1 MEQEESA
8 RRLREAAGVGDLD
21 GVARL
26 LEEGANPDGRDE
38 QGLAP
43 LDYAVAE
50 WPGARG
56 KDHLALV
63 RLLVAG
69 GADPGGAAPGGQTPL
84 MIAAAEGLYDVV
96 AYLHEQG
103 ARLDAPMAS
112 GANALHVLLDALAER
127 EPDVLADLAANLGGD
142 DPDPL
147 LREIARNRRTAEY
160 LVSHGI
166 DLGAAL
172 EESGQTP
179 LFLAAAY
186 GFVEMLDLILA
197 RQEKG
202 LNARDA
208 HGLTPLAHAA
218 RGGRVEA
225 VASLIEAGAD
235 PDIQDAYGF
244 APLHQAAVQG
254 DLETVE
260 VLIAGGAEPAPRLSR
275 DYRQYKRGS
284 TPRDLARLA
293 RQRVV
298 AGYLQRHGG

>member
-1 MEQEESA
+1 MEQQESA
-8 RRLREAAGVGDLD
+8 RRLREAAGAGDLD

-26 LEEGANPDGRDE
+26 LEAGASPNGRDE

-43 LDYAVAE
+43 LDYAMAE
-50 WPGARG
+50 WPGAGG

-69 GADPGGAAPGGQTPL
+69 GAHPGGAAPGGQTPL
-84 MIAAAEGLYDVV
+84 MTAAAEGLNEVV

-103 ARLDAPMAS
+103 ARLDARMDS
-112 GANALHVLLDALAER
+112 GANARHVLLDALAER
-127 EPDVLADLAANLGGD
+127 KEAEGEEQTSEGQDAPDAVYEAYRG
-142 DPDPL
+142 
-147 LREIARNRRTAEY
+147 TAEY
-160 LVSHGI
+160 LISHGI

-172 EESGQTP
+172 GGSGQTP

-186 GFVEMLDLILA
+186 GFVEILDLILA
-197 RQEKG
+197 RQEEG

-218 RGGRVEA
+218 RGGRVEV
-225 VASLIEAGAD
+225 VASLLEAGAD

-260 VLIAGGAEPAPRLSR
+260 VLIAGGARPAPGLAR
-275 DYRQYKRGS
+275 DYGRYKAGS

-298 AGYLQRHGG
+298 AGYLLRHGG

>member
-1 MEQEESA
+1 MEQEDSA

-26 LEEGANPDGRDE
+26 LEEGAHPDGRDE

-43 LDYAVAE
+43 LDHAIAE

-84 MIAAAEGLYDVV
+84 MTAAAEGLYEVV

-103 ARLDAPMAS
+103 ARLDARMAS

-127 EPDVLADLAANLGGD
+127 EEAGGEEQPAEGGD
-142 DPDPL
+142 APDAVY
-147 LREIARNRRTAEY
+147 EAYRRTAEY

-225 VASLIEAGAD
+225 VASLLEAGAD

-275 DYRQYKRGS
+275 DYRQYRRGS